1 MREPSKVRHSKTK
14 RICTSKRFNYKVSE
28 NAVNTPSPVRIF
40 PFPFISNFIP
50 IPNPVW
56 KLIPIPIIISPVAFR
71 CRISKHDSPG
81 DHVLRTEMIHRVN
94 SKVTMH
100 KDIIKQL
107 PVSSLCSN
115 FNLKCYAETP
125 SYSAIRKTSLCRCVA
140 FQDAVSTAK
149 SDIFEKV
156 IFQFLP
162 IPEISFPFPFPFP
175 RESHGTRGNSHE
187 LLSHLYTVSQK
198 QDTKL
203 FL

>member
-125 SYSAIRKTSLCRCVA
+125 SYSAIRKTSLCIA

-149 SDIFEKV
+149 SDIFENSDISIPSHSRNIIPV
-156 IFQFLP
+156 P
-162 IPEISFPFPFPFP
+162 IPIPTWIPWDPWEFPWVAQSLIH
-175 RESHGTRGNSHE
+175 RESKTRH
-187 LLSHLYTVSQK
+187 
-198 QDTKL
+198 
-203 FL
+203 